1 MLSESELTYLHKIYS
16 EICCSHSIY
25 ELNGNSIY
33 IKHRSLQDDL
43 LTDTL
48 YTNELNKLKQNKI
61 FTEQEKLD
69 YLIKKANRLGKNG
82 RDVICVF
89 EQEDE
94 EGTHLFFEVTGF
106 KPKAPIQC

>member
-1 MLSESELTYLHKIYS
+1 MHHEHAITYRENINISE
-16 EICCSHSIY
+16 
-25 ELNGNSIY
+25 
-33 IKHRSLQDDL
+33 
-43 LTDTL
+43 
-48 YTNELNKLKQNKI
+48 
-61 FTEQEKLD
+61 LD